1 MSYITPKTT
10 RGVQEQDVWA
20 AADAVL
26 LQGERPTIERVR
38 QHMGRGSPT
47 TVGPML
53 AR

>member
-26 LQGERPTIERVR
+26 LQGERPTIERVL
-38 QHMGRGSPT
+38 QHMGRGSPN
-47 TVGPML
+47 TV
-53 AR
+53 